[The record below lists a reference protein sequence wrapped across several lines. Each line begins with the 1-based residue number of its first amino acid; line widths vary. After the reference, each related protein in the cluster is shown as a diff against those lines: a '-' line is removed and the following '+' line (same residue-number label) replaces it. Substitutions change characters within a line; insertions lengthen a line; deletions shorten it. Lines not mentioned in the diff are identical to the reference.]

1 MNSVHNY
8 NEYLYNNNETDNGN
22 ISRDNNNN
30 NNNMSNNNCNSNIN
44 YFDSHEKRNDSLN
57 NINDNSLYRS
67 KVSLKAEENRY
78 VQNNFQVNYDIM
90 DGRDRMEDINNSI
103 KKYTDIII
111 CNKRNTNNESVMNN
125 VNNMNNM
132 NNNYKNNSLN
142 GCHIINVGSNNPYD
156 NNTEITDN
164 NNNNNNNNSVILYK
178 PIDMSFIYKT
188 YDKNGMIYCK
198 RIKFYLKK
206 EREHDYT
213 DYLIVKINSL
223 KGPGGKPYMRLEL
236 SDDKK
241 EFFFYY
247 LDLYEENYEKIKKEQ
262 KLVINF
268 NLFPF
273 KFIDLLEECVL
284 ENDNYEHMEDQRLNA
299 VLIFTDSSLKDSIS
313 NNNINNNNTNNNHI
327 NNNNNSNSNNNNN
340 NNCNVYNLSEEHGM
354 AGNQNRNNFEAHKN
368 SDYNNSYYYNDKRL
382 LSNKVNIC
390 DGNAILNLVEI
401 NQFKELTHLSLVLK
415 KGDNANIIT
424 HLCNNITYVK
434 EYNKEIINKLN
445 DELIKNNKSNID
457 IKNFQKTIE
466 QLENK
471 MKVLTNNFNHT
482 LNNDINNL
490 KETHQKIIIEKEER
504 YNQQNDELKKIV
516 DNFKNKCNE
525 LHEMNE
531 TQETTI
537 FHLNS
542 KIKNLKNELEEK
554 NFNLLKIIKEKES
567 IESEKE
573 KLEKYKNTFTL
584 EFNDLKNKYEKEC
597 ESNLSNN
604 SSFESIKLSNTN
616 LETELKKYKERNFKL
631 ENEINIA
638 IDEIN
643 KGNDIITKLQTQLK
657 KMKDKLKNKTLEH
670 ENLEKMN
677 SQNEKQITQLNN
689 ELKNLKDTIEQQN
702 VAQEN
707 IKKENDMLKK
717 KYDELVKELNI
728 SREVNLRL
736 NKEITN
742 NNLDIYNTKLN
753 PMAPTPNVL
762 SGVNFR
768 VDTNLLDKDL
778 FTKLKANLKNSSIPN
793 NVPGYTLDSNMNHM
807 NLMNGKIDTLDMN
820 DRYNKPVKFIP
831 PGI

>member
-1 MNSVHNY
+1 M
-8 NEYLYNNNETDNGN
+8 NNNYKNMLG
-22 ISRDNNNN
+22 NNNN
-30 NNNMSNNNCNSNIN
+30 NNNNLN
-44 YFDSHEKRNDSLN
+44 Y
-57 NINDNSLYRS
+57 
-67 KVSLKAEENRY
+67 
-78 VQNNFQVNYDIM
+78 
-90 DGRDRMEDINNSI
+90 
-103 KKYTDIII
+103 
-111 CNKRNTNNESVMNN
+111 
-125 VNNMNNM
+125 
-132 NNNYKNNSLN
+132 
-142 GCHIINVGSNNPYD
+142 CHVINVGSNNPYD
-156 NNTEITDN
+156 NNIEINDH
-164 NNNNNNNNSVILYK
+164 NNNSVILYK
-178 PIDMSFIYKT
+178 PIDMSLIYKT

-198 RIKFYLKK
+198 RIKFYLKN

-213 DYLIVKINSL
+213 DFLIIKINSL

-273 KFIDLLEECVL
+273 KFIDLLEECIL
-284 ENDNYEHMEDQRLNA
+284 ENDNCEHMDDQRLNA
-299 VLIFTDSSLKDSIS
+299 VLIFTDGSLRDNNGN
-313 NNNINNNNTNNNHI
+313 NNNINSNSI
-327 NNNNNSNSNNNNN
+327 NNNNIVNNNIVNNN
-340 NNCNVYNLSEEHGM
+340 NNCNGYNLSEECSGT
-354 AGNQNRNNFEAHKN
+354 GNQKRNNFETHKN
-368 SDYNNSYYYNDKRL
+368 LDYHNSYYYNDKRF
-382 LSNKVNIC
+382 SCNKGNIC
-390 DGNAILNLVEI
+390 DGSAILNLVEI

-415 KGDNANIIT
+415 KGDNTNVIT

-445 DELIKNNKSNID
+445 DELVKNNKCNID

-471 MKVLTNNFNHT
+471 MNILKTNFNNT

-490 KETHQKIIIEKEER
+490 KETHQKLIIENEER
-504 YNQQNDELKKIV
+504 YNLQNDELKKLV

-537 FHLNS
+537 FHLNN

-567 IESEKE
+567 ITSEKE
-573 KLEKYKNTFTL
+573 KLEKYKSTFTL
-584 EFNDLKNKYEKEC
+584 EFNDLKNKYEKAC

-657 KMKDKLKNKTLEH
+657 KIKDKLKSKTLEH
-670 ENLEKMN
+670 DNLQKIN
-677 SQNEKQITQLNN
+677 TQNEKQITQLNN
-689 ELKNLKDTIEQQN
+689 ELKNFKDTIDQQN
-702 VAQEN
+702 VAQDN
-707 IKKENDMLKK
+707 LKKENDMLKK
-717 KYDELVKELNI
+717 KYDELLKELNI

-793 NVPGYTLDSNMNHM
+793 NVPGYTLDSNMNQM
-807 NLMNGKIDTLDMN
+807 NLMNGKIDTLDIN